1 MKKLTA
7 IILMLALLLSALCV
21 PALAESWPKIELK
34 GTPVVMN
41 TNEMDKDFR
50 QQSHSGPGRD
60 FSESGAYLPRK
71 LVSLTAHYRENG
83 YVLAEVDYR
92 SGKRF
97 VYFLES
103 DLQPTEA
110 ETVTWTA
117 YPATVQAG
125 GRVYYGPG
133 TQYSLVTKR
142 EESPYIDFTWDEL
155 MILFDGDEKKI
166 EKALEDVFIPVTLDA
181 GARVS
186 ALFEVNGWVFC
197 EFTSSQIGLA
207 RAWFP
212 AEQLAAD

>member
-181 GARVS
+181 GSRVS